1 MANQVR
7 NTEPDMTQSV
17 TDTSKALET
26 ARRVLDLEARGI
38 QMLSKELDG
47 NFIEALN
54 LLLAVT
60 GRVIISGMGKSGH
73 IAKKIA
79 ASLASTGTPAY
90 CVHPGEASHGD
101 LGMITKNDAV
111 LAMSNSGNTSELSD
125 LITYTRRFGIPLIAM
140 TSKRVS
146 ALAEAADVALILPSL
161 PEACPHGLA
170 PTTSTTMSLA
180 LGDALAIA
188 LMEQK
193 NFQPN
198 DFKVFHP
205 GGSLGNKLLKVSDIM
220 HAEQLPICPLKT
232 SMTETIL
239 IMTNRAFGCIGVT
252 NAKGELEG
260 IITDGDLRR
269 HMNSDLLSMTAEAV
283 MTAAPKTTR
292 PDALA
297 AEALGQMNEGSITS
311 LFVTD
316 NSLPVGIIHIHDCLR
331 AGIA

>member
-1 MANQVR
+1 
-7 NTEPDMTQSV
+7 MTTTPNNATQAI
-17 TDTSKALET
+17 DT
-26 ARRVLDLEARGI
+26 ARRVLDLEAKGL
-38 QMLSKELDG
+38 QQLSAELNG
-47 NFIEALN
+47 SFVEALN
-54 LLLAVT
+54 ILTGVT

-79 ASLASTGTPAY
+79 ATLASTGTPAY

-101 LGMITKNDAV
+101 LGMITRSDAV

-140 TSKRVS
+140 TSRANS

-193 NFQPN
+193 NFQPQ

-205 GGSLGNKLLKVSDIM
+205 GGALGNQLLKVSDIM
-220 HAEQLPICPLKT
+220 HNNELPLCAGNT

-239 IMTNRAFGCIGVT
+239 IMTQRSFGCIGVT
-252 NAKGELEG
+252 NQDGQLAG

-269 HMNSDLLSMTAEAV
+269 HMDTDLLSMTAESV
-283 MTAAPKTTR
+283 MTPAPKTIR
-292 PDALA
+292 PSALA
-297 AEALGQMNEGSITS
+297 AEALGQMNERSITS
-311 LFVTD
+311 LFVTED
-316 NSLPVGIIHIHDCLR
+316 EVPVGIIHIHDCLR

>member
-1 MANQVR
+1 
-7 NTEPDMTQSV
+7 MTTTPTNATQ
-17 TDTSKALET
+17 AIET
-26 ARRVLDLEARGI
+26 ARRVLDLEAKGL
-38 QMLSKELDG
+38 QQLSTELNG
-47 NFIEALN
+47 SFTEALN
-54 LLLAVT
+54 ILANVT

-79 ASLASTGTPAY
+79 ATLASTGTPAY

-101 LGMITKNDAV
+101 LGMITRNDAV

-140 TSKRVS
+140 TSRKTS
-146 ALAEAADVALILPSL
+146 TLAEAADVALILPSL

-180 LGDALAIA
+180 LGDALAVA

-193 NFQPN
+193 NFQPQ

-205 GGSLGNKLLKVSDIM
+205 GGALGNQLLRVSDIM
-220 HAEQLPICPLKT
+220 HSSELPLCAGST

-239 IMTNRAFGCIGVT
+239 IMTQRSFGCIGVT
-252 NAKGELEG
+252 NIDGQLTG

-269 HMNSDLLSMTAEAV
+269 HMDTDILSMTAESV
-283 MTAAPKTTR
+283 MTPAPRTIR
-292 PDALA
+292 PSALA
-297 AEALGQMNEGSITS
+297 AEALGQMNESSITS
-311 LFVTD
+311 LFVTED
-316 NSLPVGIIHIHDCLR
+316 EMPVGIIHIHDCLR

>member
-1 MANQVR
+1 MANAVHSS
-7 NTEPDMTQSV
+7 EPEMTTTPANAKQ
-17 TDTSKALET
+17 AIET
-26 ARRVLDLEARGI
+26 ARRVLDLEAKGL
-38 QMLSKELDG
+38 QQLSAELNG
-47 NFIEALN
+47 NFVDALN
-54 LLLAVT
+54 ILTGVT

-79 ASLASTGTPAY
+79 ATLASTGTPAY

-101 LGMITKNDAV
+101 LGMITRSDAV

-140 TSKRVS
+140 TSRKNS

-193 NFQPN
+193 NFQPQ

-205 GGSLGNKLLKVSDIM
+205 GGALGNQLLKVSDIM
-220 HAEQLPICPLKT
+220 HAKELPLCAGNT

-239 IMTNRAFGCIGVT
+239 IMTKRSFGCIGVT
-252 NAKGELEG
+252 NQDGKLAG

-269 HMNSDLLSMTAEAV
+269 HMDTDLLSMTAASV
-283 MTAAPKTTR
+283 MTPAPRTIR
-292 PDALA
+292 SSALA
-297 AEALGQMNEGSITS
+297 AEALGQMNESSITS
-311 LFVTD
+311 LFVTED
-316 NSLPVGIIHIHDCLR
+316 EMPVGIIHIHDCLR

>member
-1 MANQVR
+1 MANAVH
-7 NTEPDMTQSV
+7 NSEPEMTTTPANATQ
-17 TDTSKALET
+17 AIET
-26 ARRVLDLEARGI
+26 ARRVLDLEAKGL
-38 QMLSKELDG
+38 QQLSAELNGSFVD
-47 NFIEALN
+47 ALN
-54 LLLAVT
+54 ILTCVT

-79 ASLASTGTPAY
+79 ASMASTGTPAY

-101 LGMITKNDAV
+101 LGMITRSDAV

-140 TSKRVS
+140 TSKKNS

-180 LGDALAIA
+180 LGDALAVA

-193 NFQPN
+193 NFQPH

-205 GGSLGNKLLKVSDIM
+205 GGALGNQLLKVSDIM
-220 HAEQLPICPLKT
+220 HNEELPLCAGST

-239 IMTNRAFGCIGVT
+239 IMTQRSFGCIGVT
-252 NAKGELEG
+252 NKNGKLAG
-260 IITDGDLRR
+260 IVTDGDLRR
-269 HMNSDLLSMTAEAV
+269 HMDTDLLSMSAESV
-283 MTAAPKTTR
+283 MTPAPRTIR
-292 PDALA
+292 PSALA
-297 AEALGQMNEGSITS
+297 AEALGQMNERSITS
-311 LFVTD
+311 LFVTED
-316 NSLPVGIIHIHDCLR
+316 DVPVGIIHIHDCLR

>member
-1 MANQVR
+1 MANAVH
-7 NTEPDMTQSV
+7 NSEPDMT
-17 TDTSKALET
+17 TTSTNTTQAIET
-26 ARRVLDLEARGI
+26 ARRVLDLEAKGL
-38 QMLSKELDG
+38 QQLSAELNG
-47 NFIEALN
+47 SFVEALEI
-54 LLLAVT
+54 LTAAT

-79 ASLASTGTPAY
+79 ATLASTGTPAY

-101 LGMITKNDAV
+101 LGMITRNDAV

-140 TSKRVS
+140 TSRKNS

-193 NFQPN
+193 NFQPH

-205 GGSLGNKLLKVSDIM
+205 GGALGNQLLKVSDIM
-220 HAEQLPICPLKT
+220 HSNELPLCAGST

-239 IMTNRAFGCIGVT
+239 IMTQRSFGCIGVT
-252 NAKGELEG
+252 NNDGKLAG

-269 HMNSDLLSMTAEAV
+269 HMDTDLLSMIAESV
-283 MTAAPKTTR
+283 MTPAPKTIR
-292 PDALA
+292 SSALA
-297 AEALGQMNEGSITS
+297 AEALGQMNERSITS
-311 LFVTD
+311 LFVTED
-316 NSLPVGIIHIHDCLR
+316 EMPVGIIHIHDCLR

>member
-1 MANQVR
+1 
-7 NTEPDMTQSV
+7 MTTTPTNATQ
-17 TDTSKALET
+17 AIET
-26 ARRVLDLEARGI
+26 ARRVLDLEAKGL
-38 QMLSKELDG
+38 QQLSTELNG
-47 NFIEALN
+47 SFTEALN
-54 LLLAVT
+54 ILANVT

-79 ASLASTGTPAY
+79 ATLASTGTPAY

-101 LGMITKNDAV
+101 LGMITRNDAV

-140 TSKRVS
+140 TSRQTS
-146 ALAEAADVALILPSL
+146 TLAEAADVALILPSL

-180 LGDALAIA
+180 LGDALAVA

-193 NFQPN
+193 NFQPQ

-205 GGSLGNKLLKVSDIM
+205 GGALGNQLLRVSDIM
-220 HAEQLPICPLKT
+220 HSSELPLCAGST

-239 IMTNRAFGCIGVT
+239 IMTQRSFGCIGVT
-252 NAKGELEG
+252 NIDGQLTG

-269 HMNSDLLSMTAEAV
+269 HMDTDILSMTAESV
-283 MTAAPKTTR
+283 MTPAPRTIR
-292 PDALA
+292 PSALA
-297 AEALGQMNEGSITS
+297 AEALGQMNESSITS
-311 LFVTD
+311 LFVTED
-316 NSLPVGIIHIHDCLR
+316 EMPVGIIHIHDCLR

>member
-1 MANQVR
+1 MANVVH
-7 NTEPDMTQSV
+7 NSEPDMTTTPTNATQ
-17 TDTSKALET
+17 AIET
-26 ARRVLDLEARGI
+26 ARRVLDLEAKGL
-38 QMLSKELDG
+38 QQLSTELNG
-47 NFIEALN
+47 SFTEALN
-54 LLLAVT
+54 ILANVT

-79 ASLASTGTPAY
+79 ATLASTGTPAY

-101 LGMITKNDAV
+101 LGMITRNDAV

-140 TSKRVS
+140 TSRQTS
-146 ALAEAADVALILPSL
+146 TLAEAADVALILPSL

-180 LGDALAIA
+180 LGDALAVA

-193 NFQPN
+193 NFQPQ

-205 GGSLGNKLLKVSDIM
+205 GGALGNQLLRVSDIM
-220 HAEQLPICPLKT
+220 HSSELPLCAGST

-239 IMTNRAFGCIGVT
+239 IMTQRSFGCIGVT
-252 NAKGELEG
+252 NIDGQLTG

-269 HMNSDLLSMTAEAV
+269 HMDTDILSMTAESV
-283 MTAAPKTTR
+283 MTPAPRTIR
-292 PDALA
+292 PSALA
-297 AEALGQMNEGSITS
+297 AEALGQMNESSITS
-311 LFVTD
+311 LFVTED
-316 NSLPVGIIHIHDCLR
+316 EMPVGIIHIHDCLR

>member
-1 MANQVR
+1 M
-7 NTEPDMTQSV
+7 
-17 TDTSKALET
+17 TDTIKDKSNALET
-26 ARRVLDLEARGI
+26 ARRVLDLEAEGI
-38 QMLSKELDG
+38 QLLSKELDG
-47 NFIEALN
+47 NFIEALTILN
-54 LLLAVT
+54 NVT

-79 ASLASTGTPAY
+79 ATLASTGTPAY

-101 LGMITKNDAV
+101 LGMITRNDAV

-140 TSKRVS
+140 TSKKNS
-146 ALAEAADVALILPSL
+146 SLAEAADVALILPSL

-205 GGSLGNKLLKVSDIM
+205 GGALGNQLLKVSDIM
-220 HAEQLPICPLKT
+220 HGERLPLCTSET

-252 NAKGELEG
+252 NTQGQLTG

-269 HMNSDLLSMTAEAV
+269 HMDADLLSMTAEKV

-292 PDALA
+292 PNALA
-297 AEALGQMNEGSITS
+297 AEALGQMNERSITS
-311 LFVTD
+311 LFVTED
-316 NSLPVGIIHIHDCLR
+316 DLPVGIIHIHDCLR

>member
-1 MANQVR
+1 MTKTA
-7 NTEPDMTQSV
+7 TE
-17 TDTSKALET
+17 TSTALET
-26 ARRVLDLEARGI
+26 ARRVLDLEAQGI

-47 NFIEALN
+47 NFLEALN
-54 LLLAVT
+54 LLKDVT

-79 ASLASTGTPAY
+79 ASMASTGTPAY

-111 LAMSNSGNTSELSD
+111 IAMSNSGNTSELND
-125 LITYTRRFGIPLIAM
+125 LITYTRRYGIPLIAM
-140 TSKRVS
+140 TSKKKS
-146 ALAEAADVALILPSL
+146 TLAQSADVALILPSL

-205 GGSLGNKLLKVSDIM
+205 GGSLGNKLLKVSDLM
-220 HAEQLPICPLKT
+220 HDEKLPLCPEGT

-252 NAKGELEG
+252 NAQGELAG

-269 HMNSDLLSMTAEAV
+269 HMDSDLLSMTAAAV
-283 MTAAPKTTR
+283 MTVAPKTTR
-292 PDALA
+292 PNALA
-297 AEALGQMNEGSITS
+297 AEALGQMNDGSITS
-311 LFVTD
+311 LFVTED
-316 NSLPVGIIHIHDCLR
+316 RLPVGIVHIHDCLR

>member
-1 MANQVR
+1 MTTTPANVQ
-7 NTEPDMTQSV
+7 Q
-17 TDTSKALET
+17 AIET

-38 QMLSKELDG
+38 QQLSAELNG
-47 NFIEALN
+47 SFVEALN
-54 LLLAVT
+54 ILAGVT

-79 ASLASTGTPAY
+79 ATLASTGTPAY

-101 LGMITKNDAV
+101 LGMITRSDAV

-140 TSKRVS
+140 TSRKDS

-193 NFQPN
+193 NFQPQ
-198 DFKVFHP
+198 DFKIFHP
-205 GGSLGNKLLKVSDIM
+205 GGALGNQLLKVSDIM
-220 HAEQLPICPLKT
+220 HGEELPLCAGNT

-239 IMTNRAFGCIGVT
+239 IMTKRSFGCIGVT
-252 NAKGELEG
+252 DHDGKLAG

-269 HMNSDLLSMTAEAV
+269 HMDTDLLSMTAKNV
-283 MTAAPKTTR
+283 MTPAPRTIR
-292 PDALA
+292 SSALA
-297 AEALGQMNEGSITS
+297 AEALGQMNERSITS
-311 LFVTD
+311 LFVTED
-316 NSLPVGIIHIHDCLR
+316 EMPVGIIHIHDCLR